1 MTCKFCA
8 KQLTVWWGRKFLR
21 WDACQIKCA
30 RSTLRKRNSNEEKGS
45 ISHLIGF
52 HASTLFA
59 LNWALE
65 KIKSVVSCPS
75 NLIIRFLFC
84 LLCISSEGEILIQ
97 RLIKSAKSIFV
108 LFCLFTIIFCHFYT
122 SVKMKISPELP
133 LIWVFASSCLHWVTA
148 YFWKEKFFYNGKK
161 ASNLIFR
168 LSFVY
173 ILKRA
178 DSQLWLSTKSMKTNC
193 WDYSTLSPLKS

>member
-1 MTCKFCA
+1 MYEFKCTCIISF
-8 KQLTVWWGRKFLR
+8 
-21 WDACQIKCA
+21 
-30 RSTLRKRNSNEEKGS
+30 STFDRILDPCR
-45 ISHLIGF
+45 GF
-52 HASTLFA
+52 S
-59 LNWALE
+59 
-65 KIKSVVSCPS
+65 
-75 NLIIRFLFC
+75 RF
-84 LLCISSEGEILIQ
+84 SSSILIWIYFWH
-97 RLIKSAKSIFV
+97 LVYKVHFCPFMV
-108 LFCLFTIIFCHFYT
+108 LFWLFTIIFCHFYT

>member
-84 LLCISSEGEILIQ
+84 LLCIASKGRNSYSAVNKKCKVHFCPFLSVHHHFLSFLYLCENENITRIASNLSVRFFLFTLGYRVFLKGEILLQ
-97 RLIKSAKSIFV
+97 RQKS
-108 LFCLFTIIFCHFYT
+108 L
-122 SVKMKISPELP
+122 
-133 LIWVFASSCLHWVTA
+133 
-148 YFWKEKFFYNGKK
+148 
-161 ASNLIFR
+161 
-168 LSFVY
+168 
-173 ILKRA
+173 
-178 DSQLWLSTKSMKTNC
+178 
-193 WDYSTLSPLKS
+193 